1 LGHLSANGH
10 PHGGPWRQL
19 RCSRGG
25 GYVLETHG
33 TIWPGTRVTPHRRVW
48 AVGAWAEGLGIRA
61 VARVFALDPHTVR
74 QWLVEAAD
82 HRKAFAPYVRHD
94 VHVTQVPRD
103 ALLALRSAVQGGEIR
118 ATAAIAGLSRAPQ
131 WGWVAMDPLTKW
143 LLTLDVGD
151 RTLAMAQCMVHQ
163 VAQLFAPDGVPLFL
177 TDGFQEST
185 TALLTHLGQWV
196 QPPRCQANGPAPK
209 PR

>member
-1 LGHLSANGH
+1 
-10 PHGGPWRQL
+10 
-19 RCSRGG
+19 
-25 GYVLETHG
+25 
-33 TIWPGTRVTPHRRVW
+33 VTPHRRVW

-94 VHVTQVPRD
+94 VHVTQVQRD

-118 ATAAIAGLSRAPQ
+118 ETAAIACLSRAPQ
-131 WGWVAMDPLTKW
+131 WGWVAIDPLTKW

-151 RTLAMAQCMVHQ
+151 RTLAMAQRVVHQ
-163 VAQLFAPDGVPLFL
+163 VVQVLAPGCVPLFL
-177 TDGFQEST
+177 TDGFQEYT
-185 TALLTHLGQWV
+185 TALLAHYGQWI
-196 QPPRCQANGPAPK
+196 QPPRRQAQGPAPK
-209 PR
+209 PRWMPLPPLL